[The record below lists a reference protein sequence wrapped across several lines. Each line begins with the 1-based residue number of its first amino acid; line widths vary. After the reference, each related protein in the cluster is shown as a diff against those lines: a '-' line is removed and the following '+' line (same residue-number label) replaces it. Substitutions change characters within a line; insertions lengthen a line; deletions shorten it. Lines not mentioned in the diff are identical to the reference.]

1 MSQVWDVAI
10 LGAGVIGLACAFEL
24 ARKGQKVVVIERD
37 QPGQQASRVAAG
49 LLGTAALPLGEQD
62 DLLPLKLDSLRRYP
76 QFIAKVESIG
86 RMSAGYRMD
95 GTLWV
100 ARDADEDEQL
110 ELLHNERTQRHLR
123 SQRVTASEIFQLE
136 PELVPGLVGGLLVDE
151 DIQVD
156 PRRLLAALERAVTNV
171 GAKLY
176 THHEAV
182 GGEYDESAE
191 AWSIQLRSPPL
202 SPPLSEA
209 GGEERDAIQ
218 ARNVLI
224 TAGPWCDQIIDTAG
238 EAGSPLS
245 PTGVGPVKGQL
256 LRLRGPRII
265 DRVIRTTNI
274 DLAQRRDG
282 ELIVASTKEPD
293 AGWDLTPTEA
303 AREELLTRASSLI
316 PRLRELDMDEQ
327 SVGLRP
333 AVEDHLPIIGPGG
346 RPGLWVATGH
356 YRHGILLAPATA
368 FWLAEAIESGQ
379 IPDAI
384 TAYGLERLGMSQL
397 NLEAAS

>member
-1 MSQVWDVAI
+1 MSQVWDVAV
-10 LGAGVIGLACAFEL
+10 LGGGVIGLACAFEL

-62 DLLPLKLDSLRRYP
+62 DILPLKLDSLRRYP

-136 PELVPGLVGGLLVDE
+136 PELAPGLVGGLLVDE

-191 AWSIQLRSPPL
+191 AWSIQLRSAANH
-202 SPPLSEA
+202 SA
-209 GGEERDAIQ
+209 KQG
-218 ARNVLI
+218 ARNV
-224 TAGPWCDQIIDTAG
+224 
-238 EAGSPLS
+238 
-245 PTGVGPVKGQL
+245 
-256 LRLRGPRII
+256 
-265 DRVIRTTNI
+265 
-274 DLAQRRDG
+274 
-282 ELIVASTKEPD
+282 
-293 AGWDLTPTEA
+293 
-303 AREELLTRASSLI
+303 TRSK
-316 PRLRELDMDEQ
+316 
-327 SVGLRP
+327 P
-333 AVEDHLPIIGPGG
+333 A
-346 RPGLWVATGH
+346 
-356 YRHGILLAPATA
+356 
-368 FWLAEAIESGQ
+368 
-379 IPDAI
+379 
-384 TAYGLERLGMSQL
+384 MC
-397 NLEAAS
+397 